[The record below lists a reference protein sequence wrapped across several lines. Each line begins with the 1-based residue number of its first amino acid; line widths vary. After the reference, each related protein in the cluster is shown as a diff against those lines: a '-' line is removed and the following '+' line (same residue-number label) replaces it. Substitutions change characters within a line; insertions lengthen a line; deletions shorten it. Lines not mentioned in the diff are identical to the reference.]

1 MNNPLQHW
9 ATVFIYGVIIFF
21 ANFGDT
27 QVSVFGSM
35 GFGFWFVMIL
45 FTGCLGFI
53 ISYLFGLKKSLW
65 IVLVS
70 FLVISILSALVT
82 LIKPSL
88 FNYQSISFTAILSQI
103 LKIVLASVFGLLGVL
118 IWQNISLAKELVRAD
133 EKIKFYEKNVL
144 DAKREA
150 EILKKEAE
158 VKANELIFDAK
169 KKVQE
174 LEKLKRDLEI
184 KLREFLQIELSVL
197 DKHEQNLREKD

>member
-1 MNNPLQHW
+1 MNNPLHHW

-27 QVSVFGSM
+27 QVAVFGSM

-45 FTGCLGFI
+45 FAGCLGFI

-88 FNYQSISFTAILSQI
+88 FNYQSISFAAILSQI

-158 VKANELIFDAK
+158 VKANELVFDAK